1 MFAGIHGQNLSEGL
15 SLAEF
20 AYSFSPFVEEV
31 WPDTVVIDVE
41 GCGLCFGSAYELAT
55 IIAKQACASRQA
67 GGLGTSVNVAL
78 AANPDAAVHAARRC
92 AGITFTTAGEELTCL
107 GPLRVSALEYSLV
120 NVEEKRAAEIFE
132 TLKLWG
138 VLTFK
143 EFAELPVAGVS
154 ERLGQEGVHLQQLA
168 AGKTERHLKL
178 KQAAPVFENS
188 IELEY
193 PIAQL
198 EPLSFIFAR
207 LLNQICA
214 SLQDYALATNEL
226 HVQMKLE
233 NKSTHELKLNLPYPM
248 RDQKVFLKLLLLE
261 AEAHPPTEAIV
272 EVSINCEPV
281 KPRVLQTGLFIPLA
295 PEPAKLELTL
305 ARLAKL
311 VGLEN
316 VGSPQLLDTYRPDA
330 FGVKRFELKERKSKR
345 PTGNSKQR
353 TGNSKQQTVSGKQ
366 REAIP
371 NSKFKIPNS
380 RFQIPNSRFQVE
392 NSRIEVR
399 NSEFDIQNSQSE
411 VRNSQFDI
419 SKSQSEIRNSK
430 SEIPTPQSEI
440 RNPQFEVPTP
450 KFALGF
456 RRFRPPLRAMVEA
469 ARGYPTEIS
478 AWGKGRSVYGK
489 VVGLAGPWRTSG
501 EWWRSDLWARD
512 EWDVAVEARGQRP
525 EVGDQRPEVRGQRSE
540 IGDRR
545 LEDPKIKELKSQG
558 GPSQILYRIYRELK
572 NGTWFVEGIYD

>member
-1 MFAGIHGQNLSEGL
+1 MFAGIHGQNISGL

-41 GCGLCFGSAYELAT
+41 GCGLCFGSPYELAT
-55 IIAKQACASRQA
+55 IIAKQAAASKPA
-67 GGLGTSVNVAL
+67 GGLGSRVNVAL
-78 AANPDAAVHAARRC
+78 AANPDAAIHAARRC
-92 AGITFTTAGEELTCL
+92 AGITFTAAGEELTCL
-107 GPLRVSALEYSLV
+107 GPLPISALEYSLV
-120 NVEEKRAAEIFE
+120 NIEDKRAEEIFQ

-138 VLTFK
+138 VHTFR

-168 AGKTERHLKL
+168 GGKTERHLKL
-178 KQAAPVFENS
+178 KQAAPVFESS

-214 SLQDYALATNEL
+214 SLHDYALATNEL
-226 HVQMKLE
+226 HVRMKLE
-233 NKSTHELKLNLPYPM
+233 SKSAHELKLTLPYPM

-261 AEAHPPTEAIV
+261 AELHPPLEAIV
-272 EVSINCEPV
+272 AVSINCEPV

-311 VGLEN
+311 VGLGN
-316 VGSPQLLDTYRPDA
+316 VGSPQLLDTHRPDV
-330 FGVKRFELKERKSKR
+330 FGVKRFELKERRSKVAKKHAGRIPVLPANSKR
-345 PTGNSKQR
+345 
-353 TGNSKQQTVSGKQ
+353 QTV
-366 REAIP
+366 
-371 NSKFKIPNS
+371 NSNAK
-380 RFQIPNSRFQVE
+380 FQIPDSR
-392 NSRIEVR
+392 S
-399 NSEFDIQNSQSE
+399 QNSSG
-411 VRNSQFDI
+411 
-419 SKSQSEIRNSK
+419 KSA
-430 SEIPTPQSEI
+430 I

-450 KFALGF
+450 KFAMGF

-469 ARGYPTEIS
+469 ARGYPTEIN
-478 AWGKGRSVYGK
+478 AWGKDRSVYGK
-489 VVGLAGPWRTSG
+489 VAGLAGPWRTTG

-512 EWDVAVEARGQRP
+512 EWDIAV
-525 EVGDQRPEVRGQRSE
+525 EVRGQRSE
-540 IGDRR
+540 IGSQRAEIR
-545 LEDPKIKELKSQG
+545 SQRSEESKINEVTHG
-558 GPSQILYRIYRELK
+558 GASQILYRIYRELQS
-572 NGTWFVEGIYD
+572 GSWFVEGIYD